1 MVVTAVVGQ
10 RRQQRLNTHQTQT
23 VLVVDFHDVND
34 VNDVFVLWLFKR
46 RDSVSFNIRSSNGE
60 ENLRIELFGPPSN
73 LCSISRPCLREEMHN
88 ERDISC
94 NCVEYDP
101 LSHVQHVTGLNG
113 HFTQWAHETNQTSDH
128 LHLRELHSNYHLRL
142 TRSRLL
148 QGGGNRFFI

>member
-1 MVVTAVVGQ
+1 MLDKDG
-10 RRQQRLNTHQTQT
+10 NKDSTHIRHKPFSLWISTMLT
-23 VLVVDFHDVND
+23 MCLR
-34 VNDVFVLWLFKR
+34 WLFKR
-46 RDSVSFNIRSSNGE
+46 WDSVSFNLRSKDGE
-60 ENLRIELFGPPSN
+60 ENLRGELFGPPSN
-73 LCSISRPCLREEMHN
+73 LCSISRPRLREETHN

-128 LHLRELHSNYHLRL
+128 PHLRELHSNYHLRL

-148 QGGGNRFFI
+148 QGDGNRFFI